1 MVGYHADDDDDDD
14 GDGDDDDGEIMLMMM
29 TMMVMVMMTKM
40 MVMMIKDLG
49 SKTHYYH
56 DNGDDDDGE
65 SGNSF
70 TSYYAKAPSPLEN
83 HTACFPETQFRQNH
97 SFDPRK
103 K

>member
-1 MVGYHADDDDDDD
+1 MHESGSREYLIHNGDDDDENDNDDDDD
-14 GDGDDDDGEIMLMMM
+14 
-29 TMMVMVMMTKM
+29 
-40 MVMMIKDLG
+40 
-49 SKTHYYH
+49 